1 VLKDN
6 GACSGNSIR
15 TILLDQ
21 IGPVLTIKVCT
32 YNQYVIYLPTQNKYG
47 KVNKINVFYIN
58 YYNLLGESSEGQ
70 NGLHPI
76 NLSFC
81 NGDSQVQR
89 ESSVKDLTQKLTN
102 LRSPDESPTK
112 LAPPLDDMRGIISKA
127 MEGM

>member
-1 VLKDN
+1 M
-6 GACSGNSIR
+6 
-15 TILLDQ
+15 
-21 IGPVLTIKVCT
+21 
-32 YNQYVIYLPTQNKYG
+32 
-47 KVNKINVFYIN
+47 
-58 YYNLLGESSEGQ
+58 
-70 NGLHPI
+70 HPF

-127 MEGM
+127 MEGIELMQFIIIIIVYF

>member
-1 VLKDN
+1 
-6 GACSGNSIR
+6 
-15 TILLDQ
+15 
-21 IGPVLTIKVCT
+21 
-32 YNQYVIYLPTQNKYG
+32 
-47 KVNKINVFYIN
+47 VFYIN
-58 YYNLLGESSEGQ
+58 YSNLLGESSEGQ
-70 NGLHPI
+70 NGLHPF

-127 MEGM
+127 MEGIELMNFLLIIVYFYV

>member
-1 VLKDN
+1 
-6 GACSGNSIR
+6 
-15 TILLDQ
+15 
-21 IGPVLTIKVCT
+21 
-32 YNQYVIYLPTQNKYG
+32 
-47 KVNKINVFYIN
+47 
-58 YYNLLGESSEGQ
+58 
-70 NGLHPI
+70 LHPF

-127 MEGM
+127 MEGIELIHFIIIIIIVYF